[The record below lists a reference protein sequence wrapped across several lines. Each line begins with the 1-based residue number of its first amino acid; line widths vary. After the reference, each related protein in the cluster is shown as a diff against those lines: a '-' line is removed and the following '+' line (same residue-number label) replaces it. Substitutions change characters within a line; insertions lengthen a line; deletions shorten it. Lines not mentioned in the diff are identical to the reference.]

1 MLYNIKIND
10 EKQAKA
16 FINDVLKELGKGET
30 EDLDYSDNQITFEPV
45 TRPRHV
51 IPDTRDIT
59 IENSFLLN
67 VQVDDLDFSTQEIIN
82 KHKNKLHRL

>member
-1 MLYNIKIND
+1 MLYNIDVKD
-10 EKQAKA
+10 EKQAQA
-16 FINDVLKELGKGET
+16 FINDVLKELGKDET
-30 EDLDYSDNQITFEPV
+30 EDLDYSDGQITFEPV

-51 IPDTRDIT
+51 IADTRDIT

-67 VQVDDLDFSTQEIIN
+67 VLVDDLDFSTQEIIK